1 MGDGRVEWRSLEHWV
16 LAADVRGGDSG
27 QAEAVK
33 ASEALGF
40 HCINS
45 RKLLEIV
52 EGVLVH
58 IYWLKLEK
66 F

>member
-1 MGDGRVEWRSLEHWV
+1 M
-16 LAADVRGGDSG
+16 RGGDSG
-27 QAEAVK
+27 QVEAVK
-33 ASEALGF
+33 AAEALGF
-40 HCINS
+40 CCINS
-45 RKLLEIV
+45 RKFLEIV